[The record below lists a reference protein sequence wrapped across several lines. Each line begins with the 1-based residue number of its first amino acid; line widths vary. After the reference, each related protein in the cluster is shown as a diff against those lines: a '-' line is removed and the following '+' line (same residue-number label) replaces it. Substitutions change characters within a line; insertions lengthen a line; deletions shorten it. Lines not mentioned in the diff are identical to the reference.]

1 VWIAHWG
8 LNRDP
13 FLDRSNLYVP
23 LPGHEEAVARLVHT
37 IEASQRLA
45 VMSAPAGMGKTR
57 VLSQALG
64 EARNPSRRFALA
76 SNPMDGGLLFAGLA
90 GKLGFRAVNWSSRGA
105 AWRALEQAVRLCASQ
120 GFQVVLAV
128 DGCDTLI
135 SSGGGEDLCR
145 LCHLGSVEG
154 GRVTVLLILGE
165 ASRNEDVSFLSWTL
179 AIRLRPLSCSEAET
193 YLTAKIAAAG
203 CRDAIFTP
211 RAVSRL
217 HLLSGGSPRG
227 LDRLA
232 SLCLMAGV
240 SRGLEAISSEV
251 VESVLCECH
260 RPPEH
265 AIRG

>member
-13 FLDRSNLYVP
+13 FLDPGNLYIS
-23 LPGHEEAVARLVHT
+23 LSGHEEAVARLVHT
-37 IEASQRLA
+37 IEAGQRLA
-45 VMSAPAGMGKTR
+45 VMSASAGMGKTR
-57 VLSQALG
+57 VLSHALG
-64 EARNPSRRFALA
+64 QARNPSRRFALV
-76 SNPMDGGLLFAGLA
+76 SNPMDGGLMFAGLA
-90 GKLGFRAVNWSSRGA
+90 EKLGSRAVNWSSRGT
-105 AWRALEQAVRLCASQ
+105 AWRALEQAARLCALQ

-128 DGCDTLI
+128 DGCDPLI
-135 SSGGGEDLCR
+135 ASGGGEDLRR

-154 GRVTVLLILGE
+154 GWVTVLLVLGE
-165 ASRNEDVSFLSWTL
+165 ESRNEDASFLSWTL

-193 YLTAKIAAAG
+193 YLTAKLAAAG

-211 RAVSRL
+211 RAVTRL

-227 LDRLA
+227 LDQLA
-232 SLCLMAGV
+232 SICLMAGA

-265 AIRG
+265 ALLG